1 MAEEEMNYIRQGVRR
16 AFIFG
21 IVTAILLLMYRPN
34 PTPTTAFYY
43 DAGVSEPNVYRRV
56 VAGNSSY
63 YADPAYNPALS
74 HGPHGNQ
81 RYDYGNYR

>member
-1 MAEEEMNYIRQGVRR
+1 MNYIRDGVRK

-21 IVTAILLLMYRPN
+21 IVSAILLLMLRPSRA
-34 PTPTTAFYY
+34 PTTVFYY
-43 DAGVSEPNVYRRV
+43 DDNGGDPNVYRRV
-56 VAGNSSY
+56 AAGNGNY

-74 HGPHGNQ
+74 HGQYGNQ